1 VIEAGVSLLV
11 EARHILAPG
20 NNPQEIVEL
29 ADFAPRH
36 PGQNFAVAADGAM

>member
-1 VIEAGVSLLV
+1 MIEAGLSVLV

-29 ADFAPRH
+29 ADFAPLH